1 MVRVGPQI
9 TGRDGPQITERDSP
23 QITGRDCP
31 QIKEIVHR
39 LLRFTQIT
47 ILFNYPI
54 NQSPI
59 HLFNQLTNQPF
70 NQSPI
75 NHSTKQPINQS
86 TIQPINQST
95 NHQST
100 NIDCH
105 FFYCVIHRD
114 QIAII
119 IPA

>member
-23 QITGRDCP
+23 QITGRVCP

-39 LLRFTQIT
+39 LHRFTQIT
-47 ILFNYPI
+47 FFKYLI

-59 HLFNQLTNQPF
+59 
-70 NQSPI
+70 
-75 NHSTKQPINQS
+75 NQS
-86 TIQPINQST
+86 TNQPINQST
-95 NHQST
+95 NQPINQST
-100 NIDCH
+100 NIDRH

-114 QIAII
+114 QVAII